1 MTIRDRRGAKVQAS
15 GIPEPDELA
24 PPMTPVAGPPTPL
37 GRALVV
43 EDDALLAMSIAE
55 ALTDGGATQV
65 EICSSITAAL
75 AAMER
80 IKPDVLVLD
89 VHLADSGDGWALAEL
104 AVQLSSTPPLIVFST
119 GSPRSIP
126 AAIASLGHVLVKPYR
141 PERIVDLVR
150 QQRHRPG
157 LISRLRGALSR
168 HGEAP

>member
-1 MTIRDRRGAKVQAS
+1 MTIRDESGTDRQGSVRPEQDRNDVPARRFAS
-15 GIPEPDELA
+15 A
-24 PPMTPVAGPPTPL
+24 PIPL

-55 ALTDGGATQV
+55 ALSHGGAEQV

-75 AAMER
+75 AAMEQL
-80 IKPDVLVLD
+80 KPDVLVLD
-89 VHLADSGDGWALAEL
+89 VQLADSGDGWALAEL
-104 AVQLSSTPPLIVFST
+104 AVQLSATPPLIVFST

-126 AAIASLGHVLVKPYR
+126 PAIASLGHTLVKPYR

-157 LISRLRGALSR
+157 LISRLRDALSR
-168 HGEAP
+168 HGEAT